1 MTVALADMFFKTKKT
16 FWEKRTHAILHIERN
31 SERTPR
37 KWMQQMKKQLESI
50 DPIFFR
56 LLREA
61 DRCGVQRSR
70 QRQAGSV
77 SHASKPPM
85 IPEDIETKEQTNDL
99 QYK

>member
-1 MTVALADMFFKTKKT
+1 MDATDEKKL
-16 FWEKRTHAILHIERN
+16 K
-31 SERTPR
+31 
-37 KWMQQMKKQLESI
+37 SI

-56 LLREA
+56 ILREA

-77 SHASKPPM
+77 SHASKPPT
-85 IPEDIETKEQTNDL
+85 IPEDIETKEHTNDL